1 MSSNWQWATL
11 GEVVSIEI
19 GRTPS
24 RSDPTMWDPARQS
37 GAVWVSIADL
47 TACEGRV
54 ISDSKEYISSLATVA
69 GKPVRAGTLMMSF
82 KLSIGKLAFA
92 GTDLYTNEAI
102 AALTV
107 KHPERLSPDFL
118 FHYLSHVDWVSLS
131 AGNEKV
137 KGATLNKAKLAVVPV
152 PVPPLAE
159 QKRIVAKLD
168 DVDTDLRTLSERLD
182 AELLRTAQ
190 VRLSAVDEL
199 FGRITASEKPLAA
212 VCDVFADGDWIESKD
227 QSNAGI
233 RLVQT
238 GNVGD
243 GVFKDRRDKA
253 RWIDENTFS
262 RLNCTEVVPGDILF
276 SRLPDPVG
284 RACMIP
290 DTGDRMITA
299 VDCTIAR
306 PSEKVVDPEFMV
318 IFASSSRYF
327 AQVRSMITGTT
338 RDRISRKNLGDVP
351 IPVPTLSEQKQIVLK
366 AREIDSLCAEVSENI
381 ERRKAKAGELRQSVL
396 AAAFRGD
403 L

>member
-1 MSSNWQWATL
+1 MTMSSGSASVVGRSVLFDVSLEATFGAFCGVLRASDQVL
-11 GEVVSIEI
+11 G
-19 GRTPS
+19 R
-24 RSDPTMWDPARQS
+24 
-37 GAVWVSIADL
+37 
-47 TACEGRV
+47 
-54 ISDSKEYISSLATVA
+54 
-69 GKPVRAGTLMMSF
+69 
-82 KLSIGKLAFA
+82 
-92 GTDLYTNEAI
+92 
-102 AALTV
+102 
-107 KHPERLSPDFL
+107 
-118 FHYLSHVDWVSLS
+118 YLSYMICAPHVRQWWSDCARGTNINNLKREDVLQT
-131 AGNEKV
+131 EI
-137 KGATLNKAKLAVVPV
+137 L
-152 PVPPLAE
+152 VPPLAE
-159 QKRIVAKLD
+159 QQRIVAKLD
-168 DVDTDLRTLSERLD
+168 EIDSDLRTLTEHLD
-182 AELLRTAQ
+182 AEYLRSAQ
-190 VRLSAVDEL
+190 VRLSAVDSL
-199 FGRITASEKPLAA
+199 FDGITAPEKPLAA

-227 QSNAGI
+227 QSNTGI

-290 DTGDRMITA
+290 DTGERMITA

-306 PSEKVVDPEFMV
+306 PSVKVVDPEFMV
-318 IFASSSRYF
+318 LFASSSRYF

-396 AAAFRGD
+396 AAAFRGE

>member
-1 MSSNWQWATL
+1 MMAPALRLRELVDVVTGSVTPDPGSKYEVYSVPAFDSKSPEVLLGGEIKSSKRPVASGDVLVCKINPRINRVWVVGSKKELPQIASTEWFALRCRSSILPMYVAHLLGSPAARHVIEESVSGAT
-11 GEVVSIEI
+11 GSHTRARIDEVLEIEI
-19 GRTPS
+19 
-24 RSDPTMWDPARQS
+24 
-37 GAVWVSIADL
+37 
-47 TACEGRV
+47 
-54 ISDSKEYISSLATVA
+54 
-69 GKPVRAGTLMMSF
+69 
-82 KLSIGKLAFA
+82 
-92 GTDLYTNEAI
+92 
-102 AALTV
+102 
-107 KHPERLSPDFL
+107 
-118 FHYLSHVDWVSLS
+118 
-131 AGNEKV
+131 
-137 KGATLNKAKLAVVPV
+137 

-159 QKRIVAKLD
+159 QQRIVAKLD
-168 DVDTDLRTLSERLD
+168 EVDADLRTLSERLD
-182 AELLRTAQ
+182 TELLRTAQ

-199 FGRITASEKPLAA
+199 FNNIAASERPLAA

-306 PSEKVVDPEFMV
+306 PSEKVVDPEFIV
-318 IFASSSRYF
+318 LFASSSRYF

-381 ERRKAKAGELRQSVL
+381 ERRKDKAGELRQSVL

>member
-1 MSSNWQWATL
+1 MSKTVSL
-11 GEVVSIEI
+11 GEVLDVQN
-19 GRTPS
+19 GY
-24 RSDPTMWDPARQS
+24 AF
-37 GAVWVSIADL
+37 
-47 TACEGRV
+47 
-54 ISDSKEYISSLATVA
+54 DSKNFSPSAPIGLIRIRDLRNGTVTETGYSGSYDPSYLVHA
-69 GKPVRAGTLMMSF
+69 GDFL
-82 KLSIGKLAFA
+82 IGMDGEFRCYMWKGAPALLNQRVCRLHKFRRDVDPRYVFYGINTHLEQIEAET
-92 GTDLYTNEAI
+92 GYT
-102 AALTV
+102 TV
-107 KHPERLSPDFL
+107 KHLSSRTIKEIEF
-118 FHYLSHVDWVSLS
+118 YL
-131 AGNEKV
+131 
-137 KGATLNKAKLAVVPV
+137 
-152 PVPPLAE
+152 PPLAE
-159 QKRIVAKLD
+159 QQRIVAKLD
-168 DVDTDLRTLSERLD
+168 EVDAGLRTLSERLD
-182 AELLRTAQ
+182 VEQLRSAQ

-199 FGRITASEKPLAA
+199 FNNITASERPLAA

-227 QSNAGI
+227 QSTTGI

-253 RWIDENTFS
+253 RWIDEGTFS

-284 RACMIP
+284 RACMVP

-306 PSEKVVDPEFMV
+306 PSEKVVDREFMV
-318 IFASSSRYF
+318 LFASSSRYF

-351 IPVPTLSEQKQIVLK
+351 MPVPTLTEQKELVLK
-366 AREIDSLCAEVSENI
+366 AREIDDLCAEVSANI

>member
-1 MSSNWQWATL
+1 VTTQWPTQKLGDLCDLVGGGTPAKDRKDFYGGTIPWATVRDMNVEILTSTEHSLTEAGLEASSSHVVPAGSVVIATRVGL
-11 GEVVSIEI
+11 GKVVILAQDTAINQDLRGLVIRNHSTVTD
-19 GRTPS
+19 RFLYWWY
-24 RSDPTMWDPARQS
+24 RSATRK
-37 GAVWVSIADL
+37 
-47 TACEGRV
+47 V
-54 ISDSKEYISSLATVA
+54 ISAGTGATVQGVTLPFVSSL
-69 GKPVRAGTLMMSF
+69 
-82 KLSIGKLAFA
+82 
-92 GTDLYTNEAI
+92 E
-102 AALTV
+102 
-107 KHPERLSPDFL
+107 
-118 FHYLSHVDWVSLS
+118 
-131 AGNEKV
+131 
-137 KGATLNKAKLAVVPV
+137 V

-159 QKRIVAKLD
+159 QQRIVAKLD
-168 DVDTDLRTLSERLD
+168 EVDAGLRTLSERLD
-182 AELLRTAQ
+182 VEQLRSAQ

-199 FGRITASEKPLAA
+199 FNNITASERPLAA

-284 RACMIP
+284 RACMVP

-306 PSEKVVDPEFMV
+306 PSEKVVDREFMV
-318 IFASSSRYF
+318 LFASSSRYF

-351 IPVPTLSEQKQIVLK
+351 MPVPTLTEQKELVLK
-366 AREIDSLCAEVSENI
+366 AREIDSLCAEVSANI
-381 ERRKAKAGELRQSVL
+381 ERRKAKVGELRRSVL
-396 AAAFRGD
+396 VAAFRGD

>member
-1 MSSNWQWATL
+1 VTRAD
-11 GEVVSIEI
+11 VSV
-19 GRTPS
+19 G
-24 RSDPTMWDPARQS
+24 
-37 GAVWVSIADL
+37 
-47 TACEGRV
+47 
-54 ISDSKEYISSLATVA
+54 
-69 GKPVRAGTLMMSF
+69 
-82 KLSIGKLAFA
+82 
-92 GTDLYTNEAI
+92 
-102 AALTV
+102 
-107 KHPERLSPDFL
+107 
-118 FHYLSHVDWVSLS
+118 
-131 AGNEKV
+131 
-137 KGATLNKAKLAVVPV
+137 VVPV
-152 PVPPLAE
+152 IAGGLEPAYYHKVANRPSGAITVSASGANSGHVARWDTPIYASDCTTVVSDRRIVEQDFVFYFLKSQQSYIQRELRRGAAQPHVYAKDLAQLEIPLPPLAE
-159 QKRIVAKLD
+159 QQRIVAKLD
-168 DVDTDLRTLSERLD
+168 EIDSDLRTLTEHLD
-182 AELLRTAQ
+182 AEYLRSAQ
-190 VRLSAVDEL
+190 VRLSAVDSL
-199 FGRITASEKPLAA
+199 FDGITAPEKPLAA

-227 QSNAGI
+227 QSNTGI

-290 DTGDRMITA
+290 DTGERMITA

-306 PSEKVVDPEFMV
+306 PSVKVVDPEFMV
-318 IFASSSRYF
+318 LFASSSRYF

-396 AAAFRGD
+396 AAAFRGE

>member
-1 MSSNWQWATL
+1 MNVEVLTSTEHSLTEAGLEASSSHVVPAGSVVIATRVGL
-11 GEVVSIEI
+11 GKVVILAQDTAI
-19 GRTPS
+19 NQDLRGLVIRNHNTVTDRFLYWWY
-24 RSDPTMWDPARQS
+24 RSAS
-37 GAVWVSIADL
+37 SK
-47 TACEGRV
+47 V
-54 ISDSKEYISSLATVA
+54 ISAGTGATVQGVTLPFVSSL
-69 GKPVRAGTLMMSF
+69 
-82 KLSIGKLAFA
+82 
-92 GTDLYTNEAI
+92 E
-102 AALTV
+102 
-107 KHPERLSPDFL
+107 
-118 FHYLSHVDWVSLS
+118 
-131 AGNEKV
+131 
-137 KGATLNKAKLAVVPV
+137 V

-159 QKRIVAKLD
+159 QQRIVAKLD
-168 DVDTDLRTLSERLD
+168 EIDSDLRTLTEHLD
-182 AELLRTAQ
+182 AEYLRSAQ
-190 VRLSAVDEL
+190 VRLSAVDSL
-199 FGRITASEKPLAA
+199 FDSITAPEKPLAA

-227 QSNAGI
+227 QSNTGI

-290 DTGDRMITA
+290 DTGERMITA

-306 PSEKVVDPEFMV
+306 PSVKVVDPEFMV
-318 IFASSSRYF
+318 LFASSSRYF

-396 AAAFRGD
+396 AAAFRGE

>member
-1 MSSNWQWATL
+1 MSLCNL
-11 GEVVSIEI
+11 
-19 GRTPS
+19 PS
-24 RSDPTMWDPARQS
+24 FAKGVKPGINRNDIYGIQFQS
-37 GAVWVSIADL
+37 
-47 TACEGRV
+47 
-54 ISDSKEYISSLATVA
+54 
-69 GKPVRAGTLMMSF
+69 
-82 KLSIGKLAFA
+82 
-92 GTDLYTNEAI
+92 
-102 AALTV
+102 
-107 KHPERLSPDFL
+107 
-118 FHYLSHVDWVSLS
+118 
-131 AGNEKV
+131 
-137 KGATLNKAKLAVVPV
+137 
-152 PVPPLAE
+152 PPLAE
-159 QKRIVAKLD
+159 QQRIVAKLD
-168 DVDTDLRTLSERLD
+168 EIDSDLRTLIEHLD
-182 AELLRTAQ
+182 AEYLRSAQ
-190 VRLSAVDEL
+190 VRLSAVDSL
-199 FGRITASEKPLAA
+199 FDGITAPEKPLAA
-212 VCDVFADGDWIESKD
+212 VCDVFVDGDWIESKD
-227 QSNAGI
+227 QSNTGI

-290 DTGDRMITA
+290 DTGERMITA

-306 PSEKVVDPEFMV
+306 PSVKVVDPEFMV
-318 IFASSSRYF
+318 LFASSSRYF

-396 AAAFRGD
+396 AAAFRGE

>member
-1 MSSNWQWATL
+1 MTFLGDVLTL
-11 GEVVSIEI
+11 EYGKPLDSA
-19 GRTPS
+19 R
-24 RSDPTMWDPARQS
+24 RDPD
-37 GAVWVSIADL
+37 GAVPVYGANGVKTFTTTPLVTQPTIVV
-47 TACEGRV
+47 GRKGSAGELV
-54 ISDSKEYISSLATVA
+54 LVDQPCWPLDVTYYVTHDSAK
-69 GKPVRAGTLMMSF
+69 
-82 KLSIGKLAFA
+82 
-92 GTDLYTNEAI
+92 TDLRYLFFFMSLCNLPNFAKG
-102 AALTV
+102 V
-107 KHPERLSPDFL
+107 KPGINRNDIYGIQFQS
-118 FHYLSHVDWVSLS
+118 
-131 AGNEKV
+131 
-137 KGATLNKAKLAVVPV
+137 
-152 PVPPLAE
+152 PPLAE
-159 QKRIVAKLD
+159 QQRIVAKLD
-168 DVDTDLRTLSERLD
+168 EIDSDLRTLIEHLD
-182 AELLRTAQ
+182 AEYLRSAQ
-190 VRLSAVDEL
+190 VRLSAVDSL
-199 FGRITASEKPLAA
+199 FDGITAPEKPLAA

-227 QSNAGI
+227 QSNTGI

-290 DTGDRMITA
+290 DTGERMITA

-306 PSEKVVDPEFMV
+306 PSVKVVDPEFMV
-318 IFASSSRYF
+318 LFASSSRYF

-338 RDRISRKNLGDVP
+338 RDRISRKNLGDVA

-396 AAAFRGD
+396 AAAFRGE